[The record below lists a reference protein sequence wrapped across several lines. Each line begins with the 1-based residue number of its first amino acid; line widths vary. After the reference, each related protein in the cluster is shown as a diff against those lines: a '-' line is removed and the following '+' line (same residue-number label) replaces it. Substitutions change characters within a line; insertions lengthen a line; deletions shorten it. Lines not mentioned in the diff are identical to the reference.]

1 MEKITI
7 VISSFNQEKYIPDL
21 IESLKNQTFQNF
33 KVLIIDSYSTDNTV
47 NIFKNYDKAEIIN
60 LKCSAEAGYLHGIN
74 LVKSKY
80 LMVMTTSDYYYS
92 NSWLQTAYDTL
103 EENKD
108 LSLVWCNAIS
118 VNDKRKFKGIWRPE
132 LFLTDSPKKFEYF
145 YYWFCDNYL
154 PELNYCVNTK
164 VYQYCIKDFEK
175 IKVKIN
181 ISFMWLFLFNFTK
194 YGFLQKY
201 IKHLG
206 HVGRNHDNSQGEK
219 NESNTTHEKWDISY
233 RKLQLKYFKDL
244 ILKKEI
250 HNFRNSKFEIIK
262 TLSNM
267 DIFLFPFKIV
277 LMKFRQFKF
286 YVIRIF
292 LFKIYIKK
300 LIYFN
305 KFFNV

>member
-7 VISSFNQEKYIPDL
+7 VISSFNQEKYVPDL

-33 KVLIIDSYSTDNTV
+33 KVLIIDSFSTDNTV

-60 LKCSAEAGYLHGIN
+60 LKCSAEEGYLHGIN

-103 EENKD
+103 EENTD

-118 VNDKRKFKGIWRPE
+118 VNDMRMFKGIWRPE
-132 LFLTDSPKKFEYF
+132 LFLTDSPKKFDYL

-175 IKVKIN
+175 IKVNLN

-206 HVGRNHDNSQGEK
+206 HAGRSHDNSQGEK

-262 TLSNM
+262 NLSNM
-267 DIFLFPFKIV
+267 DLFFFPFKIIM
-277 LMKFRQFKF
+277 MKFRQSK
-286 YVIRIF
+286 YYIIRVF
-292 LFKIYIKK
+292 LFKMYIKK